1 MKTEEDPGGTLG
13 NRLREIADLALRR
26 AIDKAPD
33 PNQQPTRG
41 EYLAYLREVWVDWK
55 LAQSEI
61 VKDLL
66 NIHVQRTAL
75 QEMGREAR
83 DSHNKGLTR
92 RLRTVRENLH
102 HTETI
107 LRSIANSMVWLMF
120 YNRRWIVRRLWVRG
134 SPPVPINSINRE
146 TSVFVYAVNRNPNA
160 VALLADITSLV
171 GVGDVIVT
179 DLRFSHEP
187 QVIELKGGATNERVI
202 SLVEEYGTDLQGM
215 PPQVL
220 ESIADEMGPRGLKH
234 FGRVARQ
241 KVRAQN
247 FESFANDDVGADPE
261 TGVYARNLGPERGVD
276 TYDAALQ
283 VMILEAARKGS
294 VVECVEDCLWVGVYR
309 REAVSPGLRE
319 SFVQEVSDRGGTL
332 LCTVWN
338 LQSVCFDPRLQP
350 LFLRDLELESI
361 LDIALGNV
369 VVLIY
374 IDWDAFLEQVRDAG
388 INARWTTSAER
399 KDIIAEF
406 YHERA
411 FRNDGHLPIME
422 QDGRSFTS
430 MGGHVGR
437 IVNEGLSPRCLLE
450 MIQSSFGPQDEATE
464 KTDARQQSRVLWVNS
479 REMQSEKDHQ

>member
-187 QVIELKGGATNERVI
+187 QVIELKGGATNKGLTRRLRTVRENLHHTETILR
-202 SLVEEYGTDLQGM
+202 
-215 PPQVL
+215 
-220 ESIADEMGPRGLKH
+220 SIANSMVWLMFYNRRWIVRRLGCVDPLQFQSTLSTARPR
-234 FGRVARQ
+234 
-241 KVRAQN
+241 
-247 FESFANDDVGADPE
+247 
-261 TGVYARNLGPERGVD
+261 
-276 TYDAALQ
+276 
-283 VMILEAARKGS
+283 
-294 VVECVEDCLWVGVYR
+294 
-309 REAVSPGLRE
+309 
-319 SFVQEVSDRGGTL
+319 
-332 LCTVWN
+332 
-338 LQSVCFDPRLQP
+338 
-350 LFLRDLELESI
+350 FLYMR
-361 LDIALGNV
+361 
-369 VVLIY
+369 
-374 IDWDAFLEQVRDAG
+374 
-388 INARWTTSAER
+388 
-399 KDIIAEF
+399 
-406 YHERA
+406 
-411 FRNDGHLPIME
+411 
-422 QDGRSFTS
+422 
-430 MGGHVGR
+430 
-437 IVNEGLSPRCLLE
+437 
-450 MIQSSFGPQDEATE
+450 
-464 KTDARQQSRVLWVNS
+464 
-479 REMQSEKDHQ
+479 